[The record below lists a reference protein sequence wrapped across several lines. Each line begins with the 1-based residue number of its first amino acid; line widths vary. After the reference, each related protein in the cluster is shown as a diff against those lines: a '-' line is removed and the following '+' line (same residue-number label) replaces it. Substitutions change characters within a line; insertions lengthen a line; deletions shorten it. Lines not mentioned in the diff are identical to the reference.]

1 VLSGFVCEFV
11 SVLHH
16 TLYGATKRVTAV
28 TKRVTG
34 VKIVENRVVA
44 GADCGSGWK
53 IVV

>member
-1 VLSGFVCEFV
+1 VLSGLVCEFMF
-11 SVLHH
+11 VLHF

-34 VKIVENRVVA
+34 AKNCENHVVA